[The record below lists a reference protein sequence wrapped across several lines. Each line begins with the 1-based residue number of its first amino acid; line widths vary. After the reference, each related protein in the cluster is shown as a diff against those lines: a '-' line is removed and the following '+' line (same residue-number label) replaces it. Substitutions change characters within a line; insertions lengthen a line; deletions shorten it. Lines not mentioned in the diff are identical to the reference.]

1 MPFGR
6 YLLLV
11 GSALMAMLFL
21 ADSYFPRPDVSFG
34 RESKVDKT
42 VIRLTSAQKWPDKV
56 VYDTR
61 LPTIVPSS
69 SMVADNASI
78 SISKIEET
86 PAPPA
91 SASVHQAFAK
101 MATIAPASERALVHA
116 KRKVK
121 RKSAEARL
129 LAYREPTYSWPA
141 GW

>member
-1 MPFGR
+1 
-6 YLLLV
+6 
-11 GSALMAMLFL
+11 MLFL

-69 SMVADNASI
+69 SINASI